1 MMFYS
6 FKEYRNKN
14 RELLLRVGSA
24 ITSVMLKMTYNMTE
38 NLNLLRYSIM
48 TLIELSFKN
57 AQSEKLFKNLAL
69 NN

>member
-24 ITSVMLKMTYNMTE
+24 ITSVMLKMTYNMAE
-38 NLNLLRYSIM
+38 NLNLLRYSKM
-48 TLIELSFKN
+48 TVR
-57 AQSEKLFKNLAL
+57 ALFYQKCPIRKIFQKPCLE
-69 NN
+69 